1 MDQYFVATDEPMSA
15 ERLWKQT
22 EGWYWRKHYRL
33 MEFFAQK
40 AHYVDFDDQGDF
52 DDCTYEL
59 DAALLDELEAALNSE
74 AGLPSL
80 SDSRWFRGDPNDV
93 PLHIGRTSESRDYDL
108 NAVQWAKDR
117 LREGQHVYYRVAY

>member
-15 ERLWKQT
+15 ERLWKQK

-40 AHYVDFDDQGDF
+40 AHYVDFDNQGDF
-52 DDCTYEL
+52 DDGTYEL
-59 DAALLDELEAALNSE
+59 DAALLDELEATLNSA

-80 SDSRWFRGDPNDV
+80 RDSRWFHGDQNDV
-93 PLHIGRTSESRDYDL
+93 PRLIERTAENTAYDL
-108 NAVQWAKDR
+108 DAVQWAKDR
-117 LREGQHVYYRVAY
+117 LRGGQRVYYRVSY